1 MLSQSEL
8 PHHPV
13 TQLVSFYSQMMYVLA
28 VIGAR
33 LQGFRYELTINKKVH
48 LYQKTK
54 RTCFLRSSATSTQ
67 SLKCAS
73 TFSRLSNCSCRTAC
87 WRPSLLLA
95 PFLLRIICSSIGS
108 RLKCNLNNLFRMNC
122 GALARGVVFKDFEI
136 QVVSE
141 ETAEHIQVWWAQI
154 KTLTT
159 SNLERNDQTETAPT
173 ACAPEHCTFSRFIG
187 DEADHWHEAQL
198 FGLE

>member
-48 LYQKTK
+48 LYPKK
-54 RTCFLRSSATSTQ
+54 RWICFLRSSATSTQ

-73 TFSRLSNCSCRTAC
+73 TSSRLSNCSCQTAS

-95 PFLLRIICSSIGS
+95 PFLLPIIYSSIGNW
-108 RLKCNLNNLFRMNC
+108 LKCNFTQPFQNELWSIGQR
-122 GALARGVVFKDFEI
+122 
-136 QVVSE
+136 
-141 ETAEHIQVWWAQI
+141 
-154 KTLTT
+154 
-159 SNLERNDQTETAPT
+159 
-173 ACAPEHCTFSRFIG
+173 SRV
-187 DEADHWHEAQL
+187 QRL
-198 FGLE
+198 